1 LLPPVS
7 VLWLHYN
14 SMHIIDVTKK
24 SLDALLELD
33 YGNLEV
39 IFIDNNSS
47 DGSGEIVEKYIS
59 ENKTPSQNVKFVKL
73 KKNMGFAGA
82 MNTGNSI
89 RNPNAK
95 YLALTHNDLI
105 PNPNYLQKLVPFLEN
120 HADVGAVQGVV
131 VKLDAES
138 VVDSSGFMLDEALAT
153 SSRYSGSPVADFRRP
168 IYVSFV
174 EGTMPVYN
182 LAAVKSAQSGVDGL
196 FVSAGFMYYLEDVF
210 LSLRLW
216 CRGFKCIVLPVV
228 AGSHYRMGTSKAAK
242 KQDLFFY
249 LLRNR
254 VALIYITNSA
264 SKPSF
269 IAQNL
274 RKLILSNRKLSE
286 RKAIFVSL
294 LDGLLLGRQLKR
306 KYGSINLYCAPIL
319 RGSLKGRLFRWL
331 H

>member
-1 LLPPVS
+1 MLPPVS

-14 SMHIIDVTKK
+14 SMHLIDVTKK
-24 SLDALLELD
+24 SIDALLRLD
-33 YGNLEV
+33 YPELEV

-47 DGSGEIVEKYIS
+47 DGSKVIIKRYVE
-59 ENKTPSQNVKFVKL
+59 ENKASGQKVRFVQL
-73 KKNMGFAGA
+73 KKNLGFAGA
-82 MNTGNSI
+82 MNIGNSI
-89 RNPNAK
+89 RNPDAK
-95 YLALTHNDLI
+95 YLALTHNDLV
-105 PNPNYLQKLVPFLEN
+105 PKPDYLKKLVAFLET
-120 HADVGAVQGVV
+120 HVDVGVVQGIV
-131 VKLDAES
+131 VKLDEES

-153 SSRYSGSPVADFRRP
+153 SSRFAGGQVADFCKS

-182 LAAVKSAQSGVDGL
+182 LADVKSAQNGVEGL

-216 CRGFKCIVLPVV
+216 NKGFKCVALNIV
-228 AGSHYRMGTSKAAK
+228 AGSHYRMGTSKVAK

-254 VALIYITNSA
+254 IALIYITNSA

-269 IAQNL
+269 IAQNM
-274 RKLILSNRKLSE
+274 RKLFISNRTLAE

-294 LDGLLLGRQLKR
+294 LDGILLGRQLKR
-306 KYGSINLYCAPIL
+306 KYGTINLYCAPVF
-319 RGSLKGRLFRWL
+319 RGSLRGRLFRWL